1 MLNKRIQIAL
11 VGAVSQ
17 LFWIPSALGAELEV
31 AEASTG
37 VEGPLVLLGL
47 LAIAFFRSSG
57 KNPGHSRGTA
67 SLDQTLFN

>member
-17 LFWIPSALGAELEV
+17 LFWIPSALGSELEV
-31 AEASTG
+31 AEASAG
-37 VEGPLVLLGL
+37 AEGPLVLLGL

-57 KNPGHSRGTA
+57 KNPGHTRGTA